1 MVFVVFNEFKRL
13 VKVRV
18 AHHVAFCSVE
28 ILLATMTEFKFE
40 LCNIEVLFIIKYFV
54 AEVKV

>member
-1 MVFVVFNEFKRL
+1 M
-13 VKVRV
+13 RV
-18 AHHVAFCSVE
+18 AHLVYFLFE

-54 AEVKV
+54 TEVKV